1 MLACSGSWAHDRPSV
16 VGYRR
21 AMRFEHVALNIPDT
35 EAAKTWYCEHLGMK
49 VVGTTG
55 SAYFLGDET
64 GRSVF
69 EFYTQ
74 TDPAPPV
81 YREISKLTLHIAFV
95 SEDLEAERSRLE
107 AAGATRDGEIS
118 GPADGDQLLFMR
130 DPWGVTLQFVKRRK
144 ALE

>member
-1 MLACSGSWAHDRPSV
+1 MVTRGVSWAHDSWPV
-16 VGYRR
+16 AGYRR

-35 EAAKTWYCEHLGMK
+35 EAAKTWYCEHLGMQ

-55 SAYFLGDET
+55 SAYFMGDET
-64 GRSVF
+64 GRPVF

-74 TDPAPPV
+74 TDPAPPA
-81 YREISKLTLHIAFV
+81 YREMSKLTLHLAFV
-95 SEDLEAERSRLE
+95 SDDLEAERSRLE

-130 DPWGVTLQFVKRRK
+130 DPWGVCIQFVKRQR